1 MLSKTFHRLPSARQQ
16 VVLDAA
22 MREFTVHGYES
33 ASTNRIVASLG
44 IAKGTLF
51 KYART
56 KAALYLYLYE
66 QVLTEIAVIQDD
78 PATYTT
84 PDLFLRVED
93 LFEALLA
100 YAAREPLRYR
110 FSMRASL
117 DTAASLHAEVELL
130 RQRVAREHYTALF
143 DGVDWELYALP
154 RDQVIELF
162 AWVFNGSRAAA
173 VQALDP
179 DYDHETYVALVRRQ
193 LVQMRLLLWGGVYRI
208 PRENP

>member
-1 MLSKTFHRLPSARQQ
+1 MLSKTFHNLPPERQQ
-16 VVLDAA
+16 AVLDVA
-22 MREFTVHGYES
+22 MGEFTEHGYEA
-33 ASTNRIVASLG
+33 ASTNRMVASLG

-51 KYART
+51 KYASA

-66 QVLTEIAVIQDD
+66 RVLTELALIQDD

-117 DTAASLHAEVELL
+117 DTRASIAAEVEQV
-130 RQRVAREHYTALF
+130 RQRVTQHHHGALLA
-143 DGVDWELYALP
+143 GVDWALYALP
-154 RDQVIELF
+154 REEVWELF
-162 AWVFNGSRAAA
+162 AWVMAGGRTAAIR
-173 VQALDP
+173 VLDA
-179 DYDHETYVALVRRQ
+179 DYDHDDYVALVRRQ
-193 LVQMRLLLWGGVYRI
+193 FALARTLLRGGVYRR
-208 PRENP
+208 PEEEA

>member
-1 MLSKTFHRLPSARQQ
+1 MLCETFHRLPASRQQ
-16 VVLDAA
+16 RVLDVA
-22 MREFTVHGYES
+22 MREFTEHGYEA

-51 KYART
+51 KYAPT
-56 KAALYLYLYE
+56 KAALYLYIYE
-66 QVLTEIAVIQDD
+66 QVLTELAQIQDD

-117 DTAASLHAEVELL
+117 DTRSSIASEVEQV
-130 RQRVAREHYTALF
+130 RQRITQHHHGALIA
-143 DGVDWELYALP
+143 GVDWALYSLP
-154 RDQVIELF
+154 REEVWELF
-162 AWVFNGSRAAA
+162 AWVMAGGRTAAIR
-173 VQALDP
+173 VLDP
-179 DYDHETYVALVRRQ
+179 DYDHDDYVALVRRQ
-193 LVQMRLLLWGGVYRI
+193 LALARTLLRGGVYR
-208 PRENP
+208 NPLEEA

>member
-1 MLSKTFHRLPSARQQ
+1 MLSPTFHRLPPERQQ
-16 VVLDAA
+16 RVLDAA
-22 MREFTVHGYES
+22 MREFAAHGYQA
-33 ASTNRIVASLG
+33 ASTNRIVRSLG

-56 KAALYLYLYE
+56 KEALYLYLYE
-66 QVLTEIAVIQDD
+66 QVLTEIALIQDD

-84 PDLFLRVED
+84 PDLFRRVED

-117 DTAASLHAEVELL
+117 DTAVGIYNQVEQL
-130 RQRVAREHYTALF
+130 RQRISKQHYTALF

-154 RDQVIELF
+154 REQVLELF
-162 AWVFNGSRAAA
+162 AWVFAGSRSAAI
-173 VQALDP
+173 QALNP
-179 DYDHETYVALVRRQ
+179 DFDHDEYVALIRHQLGLMRQ
-193 LVQMRLLLWGGVYRI
+193 LLRGGVYR
-208 PRENP
+208 NPPEEP

>member
-1 MLSKTFHRLPSARQQ
+1 MLSTTFHNLPPDRQQ
-16 VVLDAA
+16 RVLDAA
-22 MREFTVHGYES
+22 MREFTTHGYEA
-33 ASTNRIVASLG
+33 ASTNRIVVELG

-66 QVLTEIAVIQDD
+66 QVLSEIAVIQDD

-117 DTAASLHAEVELL
+117 DTAASVHTKVELL
-130 RQRVAREHYTALF
+130 RQRIARENYTALF
-143 DGVDWELYALP
+143 AGVDWELYALP

-173 VQALDP
+173 VQALDL
-179 DYDHETYVALVRRQ
+179 DFDHDTYVALIRRQ
-193 LVQMRLLLWGGVYRI
+193 LVQMRLLLWGGVYRNPPEI
-208 PRENP
+208 P

>member
-1 MLSKTFHRLPSARQQ
+1 MLSTTFHNLPPQRQQ
-16 VVLDAA
+16 RVLDAA
-22 MREFTVHGYES
+22 MREFTTHGYEA
-33 ASTNRIVASLG
+33 ASTNRIVAELG

-56 KAALYLYLYE
+56 KVALYLYLYE

-117 DTAASLHAEVELL
+117 DTAASVHTRVELL
-130 RQRVAREHYTALF
+130 RQRIARQHYTALF

-162 AWVFNGSRAAA
+162 FWIFNGSRAAA
-173 VQALDP
+173 VQALDA